1 MFREQ
6 CVKFAE
12 MDIREQ
18 LYEAFLSARSE
29 KLWVNRSSG
38 IDASQQIYGTLF
50 ESALLLQFASS
61 VPEKWRFQLFFF
73 KSSTEQI
80 TFEVTQW

>member
-18 LYEAFLSARSE
+18 LYEAFFLSARSE

-61 VPEKWRFQLFFF
+61 VPEKWRFQWFFF
-73 KSSTEQI
+73 
-80 TFEVTQW
+80 F